1 MESQASTVIYSNSD
15 NNNFFQKKYTTT
27 IALAIGLLLFLLPF
41 VQLNCSSVT
50 IAENTGLGLATGSSW
65 KIGSLGTTESILKEF
80 SELKGKNER
89 KKIKTEPDWF
99 LVLAIAF
106 AIAGIIISVINGKTR
121 PLITMSAGILASL
134 MLVAGMVHLNILVK
148 SQIPAGNKEDSL
160 GMDFSGFIKVKFTI
174 WYYISMAAFLTA
186 AFFSYKH
193 HAIEMNDAIEGQIDF
208 EFQQKQTDA

>member
-1 MESQASTVIYSNSD
+1 MESQTSTVIYANNDNS
-15 NNNFFQKKYTTT
+15 NFFRKKYTTT
-27 IALAIGLLLFLLPF
+27 IAFLIGLLLFLLPF
-41 VQLNCSSVT
+41 VQLNCGSVT

-65 KIGSLGTTESILKEF
+65 KIGSLGTTDSILKQF
-80 SELKGKNER
+80 SELKGKSER
-89 KKIKTEPDWF
+89 EKIKTEPDWF

-106 AIAGIIISVINGKTR
+106 AVAGIIISVINGKAR
-121 PLITMSAGILASL
+121 PLITMSAGILAAL

-160 GMDFSGFIKVKFTI
+160 GMDFSGLIKVKFTI
-174 WYYISMAAFLTA
+174 WYYISLAAFITA

-193 HAIEMNDAIEGQIDF
+193 HTIEMKDAIEGQIDF